1 MPQRFGSGNRA
12 VHIRAEG
19 GRGGLEEKRVVKKD
33 NKGFT
38 LLEVL
43 VAVIIL
49 GIVVVPLLRS
59 FVSAYHVNARSR
71 EVMRATTLAQNEME
85 IFEREKL
92 AVLLK
97 YAQPIND
104 AAPGGEEEAEDGTDS
119 EEKDRVERYGG
130 YRYEW
135 WDPADPEHIKYIF
148 QKTGVINDESGRNTF
163 DVYVTIDPEKYSD
176 ELPADPDTLSSIESA
191 NNEGLLFMNTLSGE
205 DSGSYVQRIRNG
217 YNVSSE
223 DEEVFQIYVRSQH
236 PESESGAR
244 YTAMDFA
251 AALNRTITLTIE
263 QVKEGDKTTTMAK
276 VNYTYTL
283 DPTVDNSVYNS
294 VPEEYR
300 TYTEGDKV
308 IFNNASTLDE
318 DGDPVELKNVY
329 LFYAPILYTDD
340 PEGGTS
346 GTAGVRNDKIVV
358 ENPDGVPVNVYIIRQ
373 NMDNI
378 YTAAPDD
385 IVGAYTD
392 AAGNQQN
399 TLPIGY
405 TVDLEINEKLDGDNG
420 GRTFGRYFTNLNLD
434 PMDPHGSTNVI
445 LKDYDDTGRYF
456 SADEAMELTG
466 LRVLGSTEAQD
477 RIYSM
482 TVAVYR
488 HDEDFDGS
496 DPSGRTDEPLVEL
509 TGTKIE

>member
-1 MPQRFGSGNRA
+1 M
-12 VHIRAEG
+12 
-19 GRGGLEEKRVVKKD
+19 
-33 NKGFT
+33 
-38 LLEVL
+38 LEVL

-97 YAQPIND
+97 YVNEED
-104 AAPGGEEEAEDGTDS
+104 GGGEADS
-119 EEKDRVERYGG
+119 
-130 YRYEW
+130 
-135 WDPADPEHIKYIF
+135 ADPIDPQDKRRQEWYGDYTVVSDPPYTTTFKDEETNREWVQEHTRYVFK
-148 QKTGVINDESGRNTF
+148 KTGVINDESGRDNF
-163 DVYVTIDPEKYSD
+163 DVYVTLDPAAK
-176 ELPADPDTLSSIESA
+176 ESTDLYY
-191 NNEGLLFMNTLSGE
+191 NENTTPLLFMNTLSGE

-263 QVKEGDKTTTMAK
+263 QVKEGDRTTTMAK

-283 DPTVDNSVYNS
+283 DPTVENSVYNS
-294 VPEEYR
+294 VPEEYQ

-346 GTAGVRNDKIVV
+346 GTADVRNDKIVV

-378 YTAAPDD
+378 YTEAPDD
-385 IVGAYTD
+385 IVGVYTD
-392 AAGNQQN
+392 AAGNLQN
-399 TLPIGY
+399 TLSDDY

-434 PMDPHGSTNVI
+434 PMDSHGSTNVI

-496 DPSGRTDEPLVEL
+496 DPSDRTDEPLVEL